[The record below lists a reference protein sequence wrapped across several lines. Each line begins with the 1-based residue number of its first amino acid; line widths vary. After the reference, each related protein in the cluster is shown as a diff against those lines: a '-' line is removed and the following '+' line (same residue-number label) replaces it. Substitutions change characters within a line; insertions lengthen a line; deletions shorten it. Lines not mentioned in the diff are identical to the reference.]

1 MVIGVS
7 INGVLRDFFGKI
19 EDVHTKYFPPEE
31 DKEPIKIRDY
41 DLEKWVTFP
50 KEETKQNE
58 LSFDPNFK
66 EEVIGDTDEV
76 DDVELEKVD
85 NTVTL
90 QEFMYER
97 CTVEIFGYAEE
108 TTYNS
113 VSHLNNLILENGS
126 DTFKIMSREIG
137 MSIPSTFFFLAKTK
151 SQCQNVIFVKDNK
164 EHWDHVKV
172 MVTDHPDII
181 KSKPEGCIVI
191 KLLKTF
197 NVELESDFEITKISE
212 LDGELI
218 HKIKEKLLKVQKT
231 GKQGL
236 HNNIGN

>member
-1 MVIGVS
+1 MDIGIS

-31 DKEPIKIRDY
+31 DEDPIKIIDY
-41 DLEKWVTFP
+41 DLDKWVKFP

-66 EEVIGDTDEV
+66 EDEIVEEVEDIK
-76 DDVELEKVD
+76 LEKVD

-90 QEFMYER
+90 EEFMYER

-113 VSHLNNLILENGS
+113 VSHLNNLILERGD

-181 KSKPEGCIVI
+181 KSKPEDCVVI

-197 NVELESDFEITKISE
+197 NVELDSDFEITKIS
-212 LDGELI
+212 
-218 HKIKEKLLKVQKT
+218 
-231 GKQGL
+231 
-236 HNNIGN
+236 